1 MRQMTLELILS
12 WQEEW
17 HAAPQAFAQKLPDL
31 LHHFS
36 SLDGLAAEVGARLQ
50 ATGKRVV
57 TAESCTAG
65 GIGAALTSIP
75 GSSAWVEGG
84 LITYSNEA
92 KTKLVGVP
100 AEMIERHGAVS
111 QPVVE
116 AMARGAREKLEAGC
130 SVAVSGVAGPG
141 GGSPQKPVG
150 TVWFAWSGLTDSGSI
165 LSQML
170 VFPGDRTAIRG
181 ATVCVALIG
190 LLGVKPKA

>member
-1 MRQMTLELILS
+1 MRAITNDLMMN
-12 WQEEW
+12 WHEEW
-17 HAAPQAFAQKLPDL
+17 RAAPQAFAEKLPDL
-31 LHHFS
+31 LLHFS
-36 SLDGLAAEVGARLQ
+36 SLDELVAEVGTRLI
-50 ATGKRVV
+50 AAGKQVV

-65 GIGAALTSIP
+65 GIGAALTSVA

-100 AEMIERHGAVS
+100 VEMIERHGAVS

-116 AMARGAREKLEAGC
+116 AMARGAREKLDADC

-150 TVWFAWSGLTDSGSI
+150 TVWFAWSGLTASDSVV
-165 LSQML
+165 SQML
-170 VFPGDRTAIRG
+170 VFPGDRAAIRR
-181 ATVCVALIG
+181 ATVCLALLG
-190 LLGVKPKA
+190 LLGVKPKT